1 VFRRKRFADL
11 VSRQLDLFESDARS
25 LLEDA
30 AEAGSKWTNADR
42 EDSEELYGD
51 YQLLVDEIGER
62 LLDIRETY
70 TATLDDPAADEYR
83 AAFSRAAGK
92 RFRGTSSLLEDT

>member
-1 VFRRKRFADL
+1 MLRRKRFADL
-11 VSRQLDLFESDARS
+11 VSRQLDLFEVDARS
-25 LLEDA
+25 LL
-30 AEAGSKWTNADR
+30 AEAAHADSKWTNADR

-51 YQLLVDEIGER
+51 YQLLVDEIGEQ

-70 TATLDDPAADEYR
+70 AATLDDRAADEYR
-83 AAFSRAAGK
+83 AAFTRAAGK